1 VSGPLVI
8 AHRGASA
15 EQPENSLAAFAR
27 AIELE
32 ADFVELDVHA
42 DALGE
47 LVVSHDPPSPR
58 RPPLRL
64 VEALDLCSGR
74 IGVMAELKT
83 PYRYRRHRPVER
95 LLALLDSDDVVVCF
109 EPGALAEARSLR
121 PALRRLQHLASVSAR
136 RAADDGAWAVGF
148 EDAHVSASG
157 LGAATRLGL
166 LSAVYTVND
175 ARRMAELASSGV
187 AALFTDD
194 PRLAL
199 AALRP
204 PAGA

>member
-27 AIELE
+27 AIELG

-42 DALGE
+42 DAGGE
-47 LVVSHDPPSPR
+47 LVVSHDPPAPGP
-58 RPPLRL
+58 PPLPL
-64 VEALDLCSGR
+64 TEVLDLCRGR

-109 EPGALAEARSLR
+109 EPGALAQARSLR
-121 PALRRLQHLASVSAR
+121 PSLRRLQHLASVSAR
-136 RAADDGAWAVGF
+136 RAAAAGAWAGGF
-148 EDAHVSASG
+148 EDARVSDRG
-157 LGAATRLGL
+157 LAAAARLGL

-175 ARRMAELASSGV
+175 PGRMAELASCGV

-199 AALRP
+199 ATLRP
-204 PAGA
+204 AAGA